1 MTDELVAIVGAEHVI
16 TSGDGLDPYRRLV
29 EACAHRLSAGG
40 AVAIQL
46 HRRVLAASA
55 DGLGGLLQEI
65 EGVLQPVLHA

>member
-1 MTDELVAIVGAEHVI
+1 VFAP
-16 TSGDGLDPYRRLV
+16 GDGLGPYRRLL
-29 EACAHRLSAGG
+29 EACAHRLGAGG

>member
-1 MTDELVAIVGAEHVI
+1 MFAP
-16 TSGDGLDPYRRLV
+16 GDGLDPYRRLV

-65 EGVLQPVLHA
+65 EGVLQPVLHT